1 MKIILY
7 LIYSNVSTI
16 ENSLYCMVDIMI
28 YIVYTIDYSV
38 STKAHCAKYNHSRR
52 DFRNESNKANHAGLG
67 GTAGS
72 LGA

>member
-1 MKIILY
+1 
-7 LIYSNVSTI
+7 
-16 ENSLYCMVDIMI
+16 MVDIMI